1 MKKQILPSLL
11 LIAIVV
17 FFVSCKKESMK
28 PAPVV
33 PSTEVVQVK
42 ISPNQTYQADMNDA
56 TKISIAK
63 QAIHFSVS
71 EALVNGENGAPGYK
85 YVPAADFTGSDE
97 VTLISS
103 KTETSYFSGGG
114 CSNGNSNEHTTV
126 TTKYI
131 TLKITVGN

>member
-11 LIAIVV
+11 LIAIMV

-28 PAPVV
+28 PAPVT

-71 EALVNGENGAPGYK
+71 EALVSGENGAPGYK

-103 KTETSYFSGGG
+103 KTETSYFSGG
-114 CSNGNSNEHTTV
+114 CSTENSNEHTTV

>member
-17 FFVSCKKESMK
+17 SFVSCKKESMK